1 MNCRW
6 VTILNPPNDRM
17 VLLVTENTQ
26 KWNMKKKKQ
35 TNSNTENR
43 MATATMEIN
52 SHLLETGSAAL
63 FLLLHVAGLHRP
75 RPQEL

>member
-6 VTILNPPNDRM
+6 VTIINPPNDRM

-26 KWNMKKKKQ
+26 KWNMKKKKK

-43 MATATMEIN
+43 MATATMGIN

-63 FLLLHVAGLHRP
+63 FLSLHVAGLHRP